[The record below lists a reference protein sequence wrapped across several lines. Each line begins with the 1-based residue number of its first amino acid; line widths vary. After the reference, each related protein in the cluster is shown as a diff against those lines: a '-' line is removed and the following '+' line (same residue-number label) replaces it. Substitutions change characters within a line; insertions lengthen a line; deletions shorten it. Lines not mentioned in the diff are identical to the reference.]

1 MIFRDISPHFTDE
14 TIEANGVWIIQWPK
28 VNIFMNKDI
37 HTCTTSQC
45 VHWLQTRHTQSYF
58 PLYLKHLSCESHV
71 IKNWWYPKKIVH
83 NTIRLLLSC
92 FYLSL
97 MDIQISVLRSFVYET
112 VLGSYSEIKSSPVKA
127 VYRSFWIFF
136 FFSCFFFIFILFLS
150 IIITGQ

>member
-1 MIFRDISPHFTDE
+1 
-14 TIEANGVWIIQWPK
+14 
-28 VNIFMNKDI
+28 MNKDI
-37 HTCTTSQC
+37 HTCTTSKC

-71 IKNWWYPKKIVH
+71 IKYWWYPKKIIH

-112 VLGSYSEIKSSPVKA
+112 VLGSYSEIKASPVKA

-136 FFSCFFFIFILFLS
+136 FFSWFFFFLKYNHYRPVS
-150 IIITGQ
+150 ELNFLPFRCRDGTQLAHHQVNNII